1 MILEQQTENRGVREG
16 KESNAPRFKYFLLHV
31 GRLLNKN
38 EAQMP
43 SDPIKTSTSVLT
55 RGIWVLALSL

>member
-1 MILEQQTENRGVREG
+1 MRAKKQMPHV
-16 KESNAPRFKYFLLHV
+16 SNISYSIV

-43 SDPIKTSTSVLT
+43 SDPTKTSTSVLT
-55 RGIWVLALSL
+55 RGTWVLALTL